1 MKIAHQER
9 MLIWK
14 DVSNREPDIFLSIG
28 TGHHGRAED
37 PSSPSKGSGL
47 IRRKELNRSRKEE
60 PMPIPNVPVP
70 TVRNFTALGQL
81 WNTATSV
88 FDNILNCT
96 KIWND
101 FRVDFSRQRYI
112 RLNPDLGFPVP
123 KLDDV
128 ERMPDVQKAA
138 YEQINTNA
146 RVNEIAHRLIASTFF
161 FEKTE
166 ASTKEREGGYE
177 CYGV

>member
-1 MKIAHQER
+1 

-14 DVSNREPDIFLSIG
+14 DVRNREPDIFLSIG

-37 PSSPSKGSGL
+37 PSLPSKGSGL

-60 PMPIPNVPVP
+60 PMPTPNVPVP
-70 TVRNFTALGQL
+70 TARNFTALGQL

-112 RLNPDLGFPVP
+112 RINPDLGFPVP

-128 ERMPDVQKAA
+128 ERMPDVQKAVH
-138 YEQINTNA
+138 EQMHTNA
-146 RVNEIAHRLIASTFF
+146 RVKEIAHRLIASTFF